1 MTAKI
6 IDGNAVARS
15 IRDECRQRV
24 QRIVAQSGVPPGLAV
39 ILVGSDPAS
48 RIYVKNKIRACI
60 DVGIR
65 SFRFDYPADV
75 KQDEVVAKIAELN
88 EDPAVHGILV
98 QLPLPASFDMARIL
112 RTISADKDVDGFH
125 LYNVGGL
132 VVGGTVFPPCTPY
145 GVLKLLQHENISLE
159 GKNVVVVGASNI
171 VGKPMAL
178 MLMQHEAT
186 VCICHAKTRDLAQF
200 TLLADVLV
208 VAAGYPNLILPQ
220 MVRTGAVVI
229 DVGINRLADGRLV
242 GDVDFAGVAAKASYI
257 TPVPGGV
264 GPMTVSM
271 LLINTVTS
279 CERWLRHLSIPV
291 AKEGSPRQPPAAN
304 GTGPRI
310 ADLRRPP
317 SQSGNNA
324 WPPTSSQS
332 IRVRPRPGPFFLAP
346 TPRSRPSRNRN
357 SRSTFRPMARSSMS
371 PTICGPRPWQP
382 AATRFTRQAPRP
394 AISLPSASPISVRRH
409 YCGTAPA
416 GGPSTAPSSG
426 RTGAPPICAR
436 GSNRPA
442 MRPR

>member
-112 RTISADKDVDGFH
+112 RAISADKDVDGFH

-291 AKEGSPRQPPAAN
+291 AKERHASPAA
-304 GTGPRI
+304 
-310 ADLRRPP
+310 
-317 SQSGNNA
+317 
-324 WPPTSSQS
+324 
-332 IRVRPRPGPFFLAP
+332 
-346 TPRSRPSRNRN
+346 
-357 SRSTFRPMARSSMS
+357 
-371 PTICGPRPWQP
+371 
-382 AATRFTRQAPRP
+382 
-394 AISLPSASPISVRRH
+394 
-409 YCGTAPA
+409 
-416 GGPSTAPSSG
+416 
-426 RTGAPPICAR
+426 
-436 GSNRPA
+436 GS
-442 MRPR
+442 